1 MNTATATPCIGTVPQ
16 SLVTARPGF
25 PEDIRL
31 ELERLVRLHQ
41 KIAERDHE

>member
-1 MNTATATPCIGTVPQ
+1 MTVATQ
-16 SLVTARPGF
+16 QDQLVTARPGF

-41 KIAERDHE
+41 KIEGREQD